1 MTKTFK
7 LVKYLYEADN
17 AEKEIPLDSEK
28 DQEESSK
35 KYVPRSAVEQPPAD
49 YQGAGGQLPMQDPNA
64 LGMGAGV
71 DPMTG
76 LPVEPPMEPEE
87 IGKVYMLLK
96 IHSRLEAICRL
107 LDDLSD
113 EKYNDIKQS
122 VGETLELFKTIVV
135 NFDSFK
141 QTPDGKEGKLDLI
154 IDRYKEFIKN
164 IADKLKNLGDK

>member
-1 MTKTFK
+1 MKLKRFDEFITEGLKDINELGKLADELLEYFARSNADTVDKFK
-7 LVKYLYEADN
+7 E
-17 AEKEIPLDSEK
+17 
-28 DQEESSK
+28 
-35 KYVPRSAVEQPPAD
+35 
-49 YQGAGGQLPMQDPNA
+49 
-64 LGMGAGV
+64 
-71 DPMTG
+71 
-76 LPVEPPMEPEE
+76 
-87 IGKVYMLLK
+87 
-96 IHSRLEAICRL
+96 
-107 LDDLSD
+107 D